1 MVKFVDISN
10 GVIVDFNLSSTF
22 CLNNNNVIDIND
34 DSESNIMF
42 DPVSDEFIVKYFSR
56 SIKLSH
62 KFYL

>member
-22 CLNNNNVIDIND
+22 CLNNNNVTDIND
-34 DSESNIMF
+34 ASKSNIMF

-56 SIKLSH
+56 
-62 KFYL
+62 

>member
-22 CLNNNNVIDIND
+22 CLNNNNVIHVDIND
-34 DSESNIMF
+34 ASKSNIMF

-56 SIKLSH
+56 
-62 KFYL
+62 